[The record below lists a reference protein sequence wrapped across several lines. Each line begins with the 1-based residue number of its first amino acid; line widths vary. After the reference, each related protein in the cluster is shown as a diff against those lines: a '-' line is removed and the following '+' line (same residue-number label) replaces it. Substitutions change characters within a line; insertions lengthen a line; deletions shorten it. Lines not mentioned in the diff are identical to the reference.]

1 MPSYYLPCSI
11 DYEKIVH
18 KTTFYNAKGTFA
30 EKDVFVT
37 VERDYVDK
45 NMIDALL
52 KNQDP
57 PKSSVGGDIISTLC
71 FISKVPT
78 LNSTISTI
86 EDLCEFIVHRY
97 SYVNSN
103 RVRNS
108 KLVFEIPE
116 TYLKVI
122 DNSGLLRNNIKPVS
136 NMTTKTEECAT
147 KDIITQ
153 SNVSEKVAS
162 AVNPKHYKDHM
173 TIGNINLQ
181 WAESLQ
187 YEARFR
193 NPEVFKGA
201 LLMQAD
207 KYLSRLGGKDSEVQE
222 IMKAI
227 WYLRFLAAYTANDN
241 KPISVSDIPKLLG
254 EV

>member
-18 KTTFYNAKGTFA
+18 KMIYYNSKGTFA
-30 EKDVFVT
+30 EKDVFVI

-45 NMIDALL
+45 IMIDALL

-57 PKSSVGGDIISTLC
+57 PKSSVGGDIISTLT
-71 FISKVPT
+71 FVSKVPI

-97 SYVNSN
+97 SYLNASMK
-103 RVRNS
+103 RSS
-108 KLVFEIPE
+108 KLIFEIPE

-122 DNSGLLRNNIKPVS
+122 DSNGLLRNNIKPVS
-136 NMTTKTEECAT
+136 NMKAETEECMIKDTAT
-147 KDIITQ
+147 Q
-153 SNVSEKVAS
+153 ENVSEKVAS

-173 TIGNINLQ
+173 IIGDVSLQ
-181 WAESLQ
+181 WTESLQ

-207 KYLSRLGGKDSEVQE
+207 KYLSRLGGKDNEVQE

-227 WYLRFLAAYTANDN
+227 WYLRFLAAYTANGN
-241 KPISVSDIPKLLG
+241 KPITVSDIPKLLG